1 MSYKKKI
8 YRFKNAIEI
17 EEYHTARYG
26 APGQKRIPKR
36 TVTPEQ
42 VERIKIETEDGIE
55 IATIINDDEAD
66 ESITVADGY
75 VVRMKP
81 KTD

>member
-1 MSYKKKI
+1 M
-8 YRFKNAIEI
+8 F
-17 EEYHTARYG
+17 
-26 APGQKRIPKR
+26 
-36 TVTPEQ
+36 EQ
-42 VERIKIETEDGIE
+42 LERIKIETEDGKE